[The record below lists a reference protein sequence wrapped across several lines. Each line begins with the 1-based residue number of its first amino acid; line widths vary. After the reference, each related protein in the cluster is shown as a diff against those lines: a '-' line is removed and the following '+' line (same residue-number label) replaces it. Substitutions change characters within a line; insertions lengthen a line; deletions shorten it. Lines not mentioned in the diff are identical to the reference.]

1 MKKQKRSFKK
11 LKEEMAMA
19 PEKFDELCRKI
30 SQEYAKSE
38 LQFSRRYFTNYY
50 NISQDCFYKI
60 LEYAI
65 VKSLVSEE
73 DAYSMRKKAIQN
85 QKVRYPNAYASSV
98 YHYQD
103 ILKKRYEYSLKLL
116 SNEKIKQIAEQFV
129 LNQEESN
136 KKISEKLNVEWGT
149 IELAIAKAMKE
160 DIVDKKTKAKLY
172 EYFLSNFSEEKIK
185 EIAETFARST
195 LSKQEIAKNFEI
207 DSVTLDLAL
216 KKAIVENIISD
227 EDFEKIRNRSI
238 SGLEKEKLQKAN
250 EIFDE
255 MLRLKKLKT

>member
-1 MKKQKRSFKK
+1 
-11 LKEEMAMA
+11 
-19 PEKFDELCRKI
+19 
-30 SQEYAKSE
+30 
-38 LQFSRRYFTNYY
+38 
-50 NISQDCFYKI
+50 
-60 LEYAI
+60 
-65 VKSLVSEE
+65 
-73 DAYSMRKKAIQN
+73 
-85 QKVRYPNAYASSV
+85 
-98 YHYQD
+98 
-103 ILKKRYEYSLKLL
+103 
-116 SNEKIKQIAEQFV
+116 
-129 LNQEESN
+129 
-136 KKISEKLNVEWGT
+136 
-149 IELAIAKAMKE
+149 MKE